1 MGVNNQSF
9 IELNGRERAQA
20 ILDQGTFCE
29 LLGPFDGIE
38 SPHLPKQNIV
48 PQSDDGV
55 IIAGGMIA
63 GEPAVV
69 ISVEGGFQGGGI
81 GEVSGAKIAGAL
93 ELALNNHKKGVPV
106 RPVFLFDTGGV
117 RLQEANYGL
126 LSISEIGST
135 VVALREHTPVVGVI
149 SGNVGCFGG
158 MSITASLFS
167 YLIMT
172 KEARFGL
179 NGPEVIEQEAG
190 VEEFDARD
198 RSLIWKTI
206 GGMQRYETGFADTL
220 AQDDVT
226 AIQRAVQETFQK
238 KGKVTSKTEQVDF
251 YRHLLSKVDPSEKL
265 APHQFQE
272 LYNTTKNEPIPST
285 VSYSLNEVRGNMP
298 NSRGRVWINALIN
311 DEEADFE
318 IPSVLY
324 KDALLGRE
332 KVRYISVVPN
342 PYNRFLRARKGE
354 IGLDEGWAIAKHVR
368 EIIKEDRNQ
377 SPRPIIAIVDV
388 PSQAY
393 GYHEELL
400 GIHYACG
407 AAADAYAAARLAG
420 HPVITLIVGKA
431 ISGAFLAHGYQ
442 SNRIVALKDEGV
454 NVHAMSKQSA
464 ARITKR
470 SIKEL
475 EEASKKVPS
484 MAYDI
489 ESFASLGA
497 LYELVSGIQA
507 EQPTERDVQTIQD
520 ILTGAVE
527 DVRRE
532 GVYDLSTRLYSEQ
545 ARKEGRKASLLVR
558 DELEK
563 QWNI

>member
-55 IIAGGMIA
+55 IIAGGLIA

-69 ISVEGGFQGGGI
+69 ISIEGRFQGGGI

-93 ELALNNHKKGVPV
+93 ELALNNLKKGVPV

-126 LSISEIGST
+126 LSISEISSA

-198 RSLIWKTI
+198 RSLIWKMI
-206 GGMQRYETGFADTL
+206 GGIQRYETGFADAL

-265 APHQFQE
+265 APDQFQE
-272 LYNTTKNEPIPST
+272 LYKATKNEPIPST
-285 VSYSLNEVRGNMP
+285 VSYSLNEVPGNMP

-354 IGLDEGWAIAKHVR
+354 VGLDEGWAIAKHVR
-368 EIIKEDRNQ
+368 EVIKEDRNQ

-545 ARKEGRKASLLVR
+545 ARKEGRKASLVVR
-558 DELEK
+558 GELEK

>member
-1 MGVNNQSF
+1 M
-9 IELNGRERAQA
+9 
-20 ILDQGTFCE
+20 
-29 LLGPFDGIE
+29 
-38 SPHLPKQNIV
+38 
-48 PQSDDGV
+48 
-55 IIAGGMIA
+55 
-63 GEPAVV
+63 
-69 ISVEGGFQGGGI
+69 
-81 GEVSGAKIAGAL
+81 
-93 ELALNNHKKGVPV
+93 
-106 RPVFLFDTGGV
+106 
-117 RLQEANYGL
+117 
-126 LSISEIGST
+126 SISEIGSA

-206 GGMQRYETGFADTL
+206 GGIQRYETGFADTL
-220 AQDDVT
+220 AQDDVK

-238 KGKVTSKTEQVDF
+238 KGKATSKTEQVDF

-265 APHQFQE
+265 APDQFQE

-285 VSYSLNEVRGNMP
+285 VSYSLNEVPGNMP

-354 IGLDEGWAIAKHVR
+354 VGLDEGWAIAKHVR

-475 EEASKKVPS
+475 EEASRKSRPWF
-484 MAYDI
+484 I
-489 ESFASLGA
+489 ILNHLPHLSLYIT
-497 LYELVSGIQA
+497 LL
-507 EQPTERDVQTIQD
+507 
-520 ILTGAVE
+520 AVF
-527 DVRRE
+527 
-532 GVYDLSTRLYSEQ
+532 
-545 ARKEGRKASLLVR
+545 
-558 DELEK
+558 
-563 QWNI
+563 

>member
-20 ILDQGTFCE
+20 ILDQGTFRE

-55 IIAGGMIA
+55 IIASGLIA

-69 ISVEGGFQGGGI
+69 ISIEGGFQGGGI

-93 ELALNNHKKGVPV
+93 ELALNNYKKGVPV

-126 LSISEIGST
+126 LSISEIGSA

-206 GGMQRYETGFADTL
+206 GGIQRYETGFADTL

-238 KGKVTSKTEQVDF
+238 KEKVASKTEQVDF
-251 YRHLLSKVDPSEKL
+251 YRHLLSKVDPSEKM
-265 APHQFQE
+265 APYQFQE
-272 LYNTTKNEPIPST
+272 LYKATKNEHIPSP
-285 VSYSLNEVRGNMP
+285 VSYSLNEVPGSMP

-354 IGLDEGWAIAKHVR
+354 VGLDEGWAIAKHVR
-368 EIIKEDRNQ
+368 EVIQEDRNQ

-400 GIHYACG
+400 GIHYACA

-442 SNRIVALKDEGV
+442 SNRILALKDEGV

-489 ESFASLGA
+489 KSFASLGA

-507 EQPTERDVQTIQD
+507 EQPTERDVQMIQD
-520 ILTGAVE
+520 ILIGAVE
-527 DVRRE
+527 DVRCE
-532 GVYDLSTRLYSEQ
+532 GVYDLSSRLHSEQ
-545 ARKEGRKASLLVR
+545 ARKEGRKASLWVR
-558 DELEK
+558 GELEK

>member
-55 IIAGGMIA
+55 IIAGGLIA

-69 ISVEGGFQGGGI
+69 ISIEGRFQGGGI

-93 ELALNNHKKGVPV
+93 ELALNNLKKGVPV

-126 LSISEIGST
+126 LSISEISSA

-206 GGMQRYETGFADTL
+206 GGIQRYETGFADAL

-265 APHQFQE
+265 APDQFQE
-272 LYNTTKNEPIPST
+272 LYKATKNEPIPST
-285 VSYSLNEVRGNMP
+285 VSYSLNEVPGNMP

-354 IGLDEGWAIAKHVR
+354 VGLDEGWAIAKHVR
-368 EIIKEDRNQ
+368 EVIKEDRNQ

-545 ARKEGRKASLLVR
+545 ARKEGRKASLVVR
-558 DELEK
+558 GELEK